1 MTPGIHFNLPASVY
15 HSSPGI
21 SNSMLSN
28 MDPPARLPVYL
39 REKREPTPYMRM
51 GTLIHHA
58 ILEPGREMPGFIM
71 QPETYPDSKGGVS
84 KWHNGA
90 TWCKNWRE
98 EQASIGN
105 EVLTKDEF
113 ATLTGCVR
121 ALESDPLASA
131 AFSQGEGE
139 VSLCDELTLPS
150 GRIVTRRARLD
161 WVRKGQVIYDVK
173 KVGLGM
179 ASPQAFGRLA
189 YDRRYYVQSAY
200 YMDLWN
206 AVCRQPDPR
215 LKEEFTGDR
224 RLDGIITPEFEQWMD
239 FRAAL
244 DHGERVESFVFFAV
258 EDSAPYLV
266 NRFEV
271 IEGSHTH
278 LMGRE
283 RYMKDLETYAQ
294 CCETGIWPGYGEGF
308 QPLEMPRW
316 AI

>member
-1 MTPGIHFNLPASVY
+1 MTPGIHHNLPASVY

-39 REKREPTPYMRM
+39 SEKREPTPYMRM

-58 ILEPGREMPGFIM
+58 ILEPGRPMPGFIM

-90 TWCKNWRE
+90 TYCKEWH
-98 EQASIGN
+98 QAQKAAGV

-121 ALESDPLASA
+121 ALEADPLASA
-131 AFSQGEGE
+131 AFSEGEGE
-139 VSLCDELTLPS
+139 VSLCDEFTLLS
-150 GRIVTRRARLD
+150 GRAVTRRARLD
-161 WVRKGQVIYDVK
+161 WIRKGQVIYDVK
-173 KVGLGM
+173 KVGDGM
-179 ASPQAFGRLA
+179 ASERNFNRLA
-189 YDRRYYVQSAY
+189 TDRRYYVQAAY

-206 AVCRQPDPR
+206 ALC
-215 LKEEFTGDR
+215 ESGD
-224 RLDGIITPEFEQWMD
+224 EVQAF
-239 FRAAL
+239 A
-244 DHGERVESFVFFAV
+244 FFAV

-271 IEGSHTH
+271 ILNSRTH
-278 LMGRE
+278 LDGRD
-283 RYMKDLETYAQ
+283 RYIKDLETYAQ
-294 CCETGIWPGYGEGF
+294 CCETGIWPGYPKGF
-308 QPLEMPRW
+308 TPLEVMRW